1 MDDVQLPKL
10 ETPTTQPKTSPKRK
24 ALIVAVK
31 GSSVPGLLELRCPH
45 RDAKKIKDLL
55 IGVYHYTE
63 VTMLL
68 DDGDPSHDT
77 TQPTYKNLMKHMKNL
92 TQDIQSGDRLF
103 FYFSG
108 HAAQRKNLSG
118 SEEDGMDEFLYTKS
132 GNCIRDNTL
141 RKYLVDNL
149 PEGCHLTAVLDACHS
164 GTLLDL
170 AHHRCNRVLSPRR
183 SNSWEIASTY
193 TVTLPSGG
201 QAQRRNAVDDLDIFY
216 PLLTKSFLGVKTYS
230 LYTNT
235 VVLNNTSQA
244 SISTVL
250 ERYGSNICSD
260 VLPKER
266 ILNETDRIYESPL
279 SEMFC
284 NGCCEISKKYS
295 KKANVVCLSSCKD
308 SQLTWE
314 MDDGWSMTNVLI
326 DLCKSNPHRTLQE
339 LMVKI
344 TQETEKATSRI
355 HCQNQSLAI
364 QARAWYEKSI
374 KNGKPIP
381 ASEARRILDYL
392 RQNFKQDPQLSSEPS
407 PMDMPNV
414 LWDP

>member
-1 MDDVQLPKL
+1 MNDVQLPKL
-10 ETPTTQPKTSPKRK
+10 ETPTTWPKTSPKRK

-31 GSSVPGLLELRCPH
+31 SSSVPGIELRCPH

-55 IGVYHYTE
+55 IGVYHYTD
-63 VTMLL
+63 VNMLL
-68 DDGDPSHDT
+68 DDGDPSHDA
-77 TQPTYKNLMKHMKNL
+77 TQPTYKNLMEHMKNL

-118 SEEDGMDEFLYTKS
+118 SEEDGMDEFLCTKS
-132 GNCIRDNTL
+132 GGYIRDNTL

-201 QAQRRNAVDDLDIFY
+201 QAQRRNAVDDLDILY
-216 PLLTKSFLGVKTYS
+216 PLLTKNFL
-230 LYTNT
+230 
-235 VVLNNTSQA
+235 A

-250 ERYGSNICSD
+250 EKYGSNICSD

-266 ILNETDRIYESPL
+266 ILNETERIYESPL
-279 SEMFC
+279 SEIFC
-284 NGCCEISKKYS
+284 NGCCEISNYS

-308 SQLTWE
+308 NQSTWE
-314 MDDGWSMTNVLI
+314 MDDEWSMTNVLI
-326 DLCKSNPHRTLQE
+326 DLCKSNPHRTLE
-339 LMVKI
+339 DLMVKI
-344 TQETEKATSRI
+344 TQETEKATSKI
-355 HCQNQSLAI
+355 HCRNQSYAI
-364 QARAWYEKSI
+364 QIRAWYEKFI
-374 KNGKPIP
+374 KKGKPIP

-392 RQNFKQDPQLSSEPS
+392 KQNFKQDPQLSSEPS

-414 LWDP
+414 FWDP